1 MSARWRYRTQ
11 VLAGPW
17 RRTTEQA
24 AEDAIA
30 QGQALR
36 DEAQPHCLWWRVPG
50 RIEAHA
56 EVFSPRSVER

>member
-30 QGQALR
+30 QRQALR
-36 DEAQPHCLWWRVPG
+36 DETQPHGLLWRVPG
-50 RIEAHA
+50 WIEAHA
-56 EVFSPRSVER
+56 DIFSPRSVER